1 MNKWCHYI
9 ASCTLKVFNFR
20 QWCFRRLHCFVAPIY
35 IYHNNAHFGYLYL
48 AVIPLKLICN
58 WHSWGVRQIR
68 THVQELFHRC
78 TEDLQTRRD
87 IDLESPN
94 SSMAKRKIESIG
106 VSEGNPYARA
116 KLPKKAAGNE
126 PQQSLKYYI
135 WELLAE
141 SPHGMTAEELLHE
154 LQSRNLRSFEGSKKP
169 LSQASPLFRK

>member
-9 ASCTLKVFNFR
+9 ASYYKGLQFPDSGVLDVCIVSLRPLIN
-20 QWCFRRLHCFVAPIY
+20 Y
-35 IYHNNAHFGYLYL
+35 NNAHFGYLYL
-48 AVIPLKLICN
+48 AVIPLKLTCN
-58 WHSWGVRQIR
+58 WHSWGVRQIGA
-68 THVQELFHRC
+68 HVQELCRRC

-87 IDLESPN
+87 INLESPN
-94 SSMAKRKIESIG
+94 SSMAKRKIERIG

-116 KLPKKAAGNE
+116 KVPKKGAGNE

-141 SPHGMTAEELLHE
+141 SPHGMTAGELLLD

-169 LSQASPLFRK
+169 LSQASPLFWK